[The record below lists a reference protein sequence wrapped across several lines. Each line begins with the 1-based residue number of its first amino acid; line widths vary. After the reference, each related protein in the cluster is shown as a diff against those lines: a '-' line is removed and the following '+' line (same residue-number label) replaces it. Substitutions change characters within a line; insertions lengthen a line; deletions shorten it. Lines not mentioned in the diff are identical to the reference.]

1 MIGGI
6 AQPVKVGRNGVART
20 LGLTEHRSVMRRRR
34 FVGLLGAGLAA
45 APVVSRAQPRAM
57 PTIGVL
63 VAESAPH
70 PFTEAFRAGLR
81 GLGYVE
87 QRTITIDWRYAD
99 ALFSRAV
106 ALAAELVK
114 REVDLI
120 AAHHTPAVRAAMDVT
135 RTIPIVMAP
144 AGAPLQTGL
153 VKDLARPEGNVTGLS
168 AMEAELGSKR
178 LELLQGAIPR
188 LSRVAILGARS
199 DPFTR
204 PYVDDFQNA
213 AVRVGLT
220 LQPILVDG
228 PVEFDGAFRT
238 MATSG
243 TQAVVIQP
251 LFQSHTRP
259 IIELAARH
267 RIAIMSSYR
276 DTTEAGGLLSYSAD
290 HAAYFQRAAIFVDK
304 ILKGAKPSALPVEQP
319 TQFEFVVNL
328 KTAKALG
335 LTIPPALLARADHLL
350 Q

>member
-1 MIGGI
+1 
-6 AQPVKVGRNGVART
+6 
-20 LGLTEHRSVMRRRR
+20 
-34 FVGLLGAGLAA
+34 
-45 APVVSRAQPRAM
+45 M

-120 AAHHTPAVRAAMDVT
+120 AAHHTPAVRAAMNVT

-153 VKDLARPEGNVTGLS
+153 VKDLARPEGNVTGLV
-168 AMEAELGSKR
+168 GHGG
-178 LELLQGAIPR
+178 GARQQAAGVATRRDPR

-228 PVEFDGAFRT
+228 PVEFDAAFRT